1 MLSARDQYEDNVT
14 NMLCIGILIK
24 RFPIRNRQHDVL
36 GVSRPMMGK
45 DLSPQ
50 RTMGIYLL

>member
-36 GVSRPMMGK
+36 GVSRPMGK